1 METRVQLPDIR
12 KALLEY
18 IDTTILPRYDFFD
31 SAHRREHAE
40 MVMSRAL
47 DLAAFYP
54 VDREM
59 LYVAAAYHDLGLAE
73 GRELHHLVSAQ
84 ILREDAFLPGFFSAS
99 QIETMAQAVEDHR
112 ASAKNAPRDIYGK
125 IIAEADRLI
134 DPLMVV
140 QRTVQYGLK
149 HYPQLDS
156 EGHYQRALQHLQE
169 KYGPQGYL
177 KLWIPESPNAT
188 KMKQLHALIA
198 DEKALREL
206 IFSMLETQ

>member
-1 METRVQLPDIR
+1 
-12 KALLEY
+12 
-18 IDTTILPRYDFFD
+18 
-31 SAHRREHAE
+31 
-40 MVMSRAL
+40 
-47 DLAAFYP
+47 
-54 VDREM
+54 
-59 LYVAAAYHDLGLAE
+59 
-73 GRELHHLVSAQ
+73 
-84 ILREDAFLPGFFSAS
+84 
-99 QIETMAQAVEDHR
+99 MAQAVEDHR

-134 DPLMVV
+134 EPLMVV

-149 HYPQLDS
+149 HYPQLDG

-177 KLWIPESPNAT
+177 KLWIPESPNAS
-188 KMKQLHALIA
+188 KMKELHALIA

>member
-1 METRVQLPDIR
+1 MEERSEMLDIR
-12 KALLEY
+12 RQL
-18 IDTTILPRYDFFD
+18 IDYVEDKILPNYESFD
-31 SAHRREHAE
+31 LAHRREHAE

-54 VDREM
+54 VDKEM

-73 GRELHHLVSAQ
+73 GREHHHLVSAQ

-177 KLWIPESPNAT
+177 KLWIPESPNAA

-206 IFSMLETQ
+206 IFSMLEAQ